1 MGASK
6 ALTIDVKE
14 LSKTYTVSERS
25 GGLRDAM
32 KGLFRRTK
40 KEVRAVDTISFQ
52 IVPGEM
58 VGFLGPN
65 GAGKTTTLKML
76 SGLLFPTKGTAH
88 VLGYTPHERNK
99 DFLRQITLVTGQRNQ
114 LVWDIP
120 ARDSYELFKA
130 VYDLTPT
137 DFKRTVDEFVELLE
151 LEELITKPVR
161 NLSLGERMKVEIA
174 GSLLHRPRVLFLD
187 EPTLGLDIT
196 MQRRIRRFFAEYNR
210 REGATILLTSHYMA
224 DVVALCKRV
233 IVIHQG
239 HLLFDGDLSDLVRR
253 FTGHKRIMVKP
264 EDQSLDLSGYGEIMS
279 RDSGVVSLR
288 VPREEIS
295 KVTAKLLAEIP
306 IIDLSVEDPPIEDV
320 IETVFAEGDDAAN
333 A

>member
-6 ALTIDVKE
+6 AISIDVRE

-25 GGLRDAM
+25 GGLHDAI

-40 KEVRAVDTISFQ
+40 KEVRAVETISFQ
-52 IVPGEM
+52 IMPGEM

-76 SGLLFPTKGTAH
+76 SGLLFPTAGTAK
-88 VLGYTPHERNK
+88 VLGFTPHERDK

-130 VYDLTPT
+130 VYDLVPME
-137 DFKRTVDEFVELLE
+137 FKRTVDEFVDLLD
-151 LEELITKPVR
+151 LEELISKPVR

-174 GSLLHRPRVLFLD
+174 GSLLHRPRMLFLD

-196 MQRRIRRFFAEYNR
+196 MQRRIRRFFSEYNH
-210 REGATILLTSHYMA
+210 REEATILLTSHYMA

-253 FTGHKRIMVKP
+253 FTSHKRILVKP

-279 RDSGVVSLR
+279 RDSGVVALK

-295 KVTAKLLAEIP
+295 KVTAKLLADIP

-320 IETVFAEGDDAAN
+320 IETVFAEGDDEAN